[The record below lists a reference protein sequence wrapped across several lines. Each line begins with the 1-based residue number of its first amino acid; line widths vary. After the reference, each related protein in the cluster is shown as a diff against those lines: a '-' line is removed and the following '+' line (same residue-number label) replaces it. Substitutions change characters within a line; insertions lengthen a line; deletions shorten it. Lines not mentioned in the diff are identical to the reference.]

1 MNYLSISWFNHKNT
15 FFNLFNTLLMENA
28 PQSRSNLVK
37 WHNFKYCWELLSDL
51 WKSRSIWYKIK
62 IKDQDH
68 QQWSRS
74 CKRSRSMEQSWS
86 FEGKDQWS
94 YTSLLKFKDRTCSIT
109 DIVDRGGQ
117 KYKLSVDVVYE
128 SPHSY
133 NAKGKTWMYGWP
145 FPP

>member
-62 IKDQDH
+62 ITNNDLDHGKDQD
-68 QQWSRS
+68 QLNDLDLLRANINDLIQLCMYATMMKIWSGSYQFRHTARPDWPRGKWYKKDAGS
-74 CKRSRSMEQSWS
+74 CPGTTVHSESQLQSHP
-86 FEGKDQWS
+86 
-94 YTSLLKFKDRTCSIT
+94 R
-109 DIVDRGGQ
+109 
-117 KYKLSVDVVYE
+117 
-128 SPHSY
+128 H
-133 NAKGKTWMYGWP
+133 
-145 FPP
+145 